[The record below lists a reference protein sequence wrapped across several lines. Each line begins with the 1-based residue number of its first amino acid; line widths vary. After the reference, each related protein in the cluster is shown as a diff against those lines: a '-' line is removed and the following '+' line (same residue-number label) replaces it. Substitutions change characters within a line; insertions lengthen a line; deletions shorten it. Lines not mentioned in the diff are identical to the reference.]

1 MVALGL
7 TIINYGILV
16 CFDYLA
22 FRYAKVPISLQRVAF
37 AALTSYSFSYNFGA
51 TLAGV
56 PLRYRLYSSW
66 NIPLTKIVQLLVIL
80 ALTFW
85 FGVFFI
91 SGVLFVA
98 APLRIPP
105 DQLQSI
111 TQALLTKI
119 PKEAVDWFA
128 YLFSDSRPFGV
139 VLLLLAGFYV
149 GTSLLHRGSL
159 KIFRWTLP
167 VPPFRLTIYQIG
179 IASADMLVAGSVLY
193 TLFPPILGGYLK
205 ILEVYLVVYVL
216 IVLSHVPG
224 GWGVLE
230 AGMMALLGTLQLV
243 PNPEANMPMVVAG
256 IIVFRVIY
264 FLMPLAFSAALVGWH
279 EYALRKQWISP
290 IVVSPEGAA
299 DNVSTNV
306 PSSNGKSETGEP
318 RRHVPSEKE

>member
-1 MVALGL
+1 
-7 TIINYGILV
+7 
-16 CFDYLA
+16 
-22 FRYAKVPISLQRVAF
+22 
-37 AALTSYSFSYNFGA
+37 
-51 TLAGV
+51 
-56 PLRYRLYSSW
+56 
-66 NIPLTKIVQLLVIL
+66 
-80 ALTFW
+80 
-85 FGVFFI
+85 
-91 SGVLFVA
+91 
-98 APLRIPP
+98 
-105 DQLQSI
+105 
-111 TQALLTKI
+111 LTKI

-167 VPPFRLTIYQIG
+167 VPPFRLTIYQIA

-264 FLMPLAFSAALVGWH
+264 FLLPLTFSAALVGWH
-279 EYALRKQWISP
+279 EYALRKKWIPP
-290 IVVSPEGAA
+290 IVVTPEGAA
-299 DNVSTNV
+299 EDLSSNV
-306 PSSNGKSETGEP
+306 PSSNGKSETGELK
-318 RRHVPSEKE
+318 RHVPSQKG